1 MTMAMAKFFISRINL
16 CIDSVAKWL
25 NVIISLAH
33 MRDYWNPLMVESTE
47 YNPISIIV
55 QSLHLIT
62 FYVNWSLFLCI
73 RSSVECVHRNSIH
86 LFMGAGSRKRLRF
99 HFQLVSINLI
109 DEVIAQWPLSL
120 LKITQKKSE
129 QKIPKKNRK
138 KESRKKPQQQYQPI
152 INVCLSFSVNP

>member
-86 LFMGAGSRKRLRF
+86 LFLGAGSRKRLRF

-152 INVCLSFSVNP
+152 INVCLPFSVNP

>member
-120 LKITQKKSE
+120 LKITQKKNLNKKYRR
-129 QKIPKKNRK
+129 KIVKRSPEKSHNNNTN
-138 KESRKKPQQQYQPI
+138 Q
-152 INVCLSFSVNP
+152 